1 MALVH
6 GQFER
11 VAETVTERA
20 ADLLAAPV
28 SVVDE
33 QGVIVASS
41 DVALVGCRLDAGGET
56 GTGAYLDVPL
66 RLDARTGTVM
76 IGYPLESPSIPPR
89 LARVLVELVI
99 NQATVV
105 DRLPNHHE
113 LKDKFIH
120 DLLQGSWESEAAMLR
135 EAQILGM
142 DLAPPRVIILIDAAA
157 YILAATPDTKKPSER
172 LIRQRAQVVITGVVD
187 FFHLPNDTIC
197 AYIGEGEVAVL
208 KASNKQ
214 NLSAWVSPEDVHAPA
229 NPSWSN
235 LAALKRAGTAL
246 LAQLSRY
253 TSATL
258 NIGIGRHHPGIRGL
272 ARSYHDARAALSL
285 GRRFHGPNQVHCLD
299 SLGIAAFVGV
309 SDQHTKLDLAT
320 FLLSPL
326 DHEPELLYTIETFF
340 DCDCQPSRAA
350 QALAIHRNTLGYRL
364 DKIAS
369 LTGLDP
375 RRFDDAVQIR
385 LALALRSLGEP

>member
-1 MALVH
+1 LALAQ

-20 ADLLAAPV
+20 SDLLLAPV

-33 QGVIVASS
+33 QGVVVASS
-41 DVALVGCRLDAGGET
+41 EPSLLGSRLDSDGRDGV
-56 GTGAYLDVPL
+56 GAYLGVPL
-66 RLDARTGTVM
+66 RLDSRSGM
-76 IGYPLESPSIPPR
+76 IIIGYPLKSPIIPPR

-99 NQATVV
+99 SQATVV

-120 DLLQGSWESEAAMLR
+120 DLLRGSWDSEAVMLR

-142 DLAPPRVIILIDAAA
+142 DLAPPRVVILIDAAD
-157 YILAATPDTKKPSER
+157 YILAASPGEEYSPDR
-172 LIRQRAQVVITGVVD
+172 LIRQRAQVVITSVVD

-214 NLSAWVSPEDVHAPA
+214 NLSAWVSPEDAPVQS
-229 NPSWSN
+229 NPSWAN
-235 LAALKRAGTAL
+235 LAALKRAATAL
-246 LAQLSRY
+246 LRQLCRY
-253 TSATL
+253 TAATL
-258 NIGIGRHHPGIRGL
+258 NVGIGRYHPGISGL
-272 ARSYHDARAALSL
+272 ARSYSDARAALSL

-309 SDQHTKLDLAT
+309 SDEHTKLDLAT
-320 FLLSPL
+320 YLLTPL
-326 DHEPELLYTIETFF
+326 DHEPELLETVRTFF
-340 DCDCQPSRAA
+340 AHDCQPSRSA
-350 QALAIHRNTLGYRL
+350 QALSIHRNTLGYRL

-375 RRFDDAVQIR
+375 RHFDDAVQIR
-385 LALALRSLGEP
+385 LALALRSLGAS